1 MVTRPSPFKL
11 TNTHTLTHTSTGDGD
26 EAIPSLDDK
35 GDHQGPGTAGG
46 EGDGDDDC
54 PDISELESFKQ
65 CACIEERVCI
75 KAHATVSVCLCVHT
89 FAGRSTLSSSSSF
102 RKVSSKP
109 SARVHKHKNTCMHSN
124 KCVCVCVCVC
134 LRVCVFVCV
143 CAYLSRPLYPQ

>member
-1 MVTRPSPFKL
+1 M
-11 TNTHTLTHTSTGDGD
+11 G
-26 EAIPSLDDK
+26 
-35 GDHQGPGTAGG
+35 AGG

-134 LRVCVFVCV
+134 IPFQAALPSVAASGGLCARVEEHKNSCMHSNKQECVCVFA
-143 CAYLSRPLYPQ
+143 CAYIRRPLYPQ